1 MFTEYIDI
9 TNASEEVRD
18 SAMQRAGEIIREGGL
33 VAFPTET
40 VYGLGAD
47 GMNGDA
53 CARIYEAKGRPSDN
67 PLILHI
73 VSMSQVDEIAQDIS
87 DDARKLMDAFWP
99 GPLTIVLKKKDC
111 VPDRTTGGLGTVA
124 IRMPSHVDARE
135 FIRKSGCIIAAPS
148 ANTSGKPSPTMG
160 EHVYEDMNGRIPMI
174 LDGGAVDIGIE
185 STIVDMTGDYPVIL
199 RPGYISMEDV
209 DELLGHTENDPA
221 IEGRTMHM
229 DLAPKAPGMKY
240 RHYAPKGQMA
250 LLEGEIESVVDKI
263 NELVAKKQAEGYKV
277 GIIGTDE
284 TIARY
289 PEGIVKSIGSRE
301 HTETVAAN
309 LYRTLREMDEI
320 GAEYIFSE
328 SFFQERMGDAIMNRM
343 MKAAGYRIIT
353 V

>member
-1 MFTEYIDI
+1 
-9 TNASEEVRD
+9 
-18 SAMQRAGEIIREGGL
+18 
-33 VAFPTET
+33 
-40 VYGLGAD
+40 
-47 GMNGDA
+47 
-53 CARIYEAKGRPSDN
+53 
-67 PLILHI
+67 
-73 VSMSQVDEIAQDIS
+73 
-87 DDARKLMDAFWP
+87 
-99 GPLTIVLKKKDC
+99 
-111 VPDRTTGGLGTVA
+111 
-124 IRMPSHVDARE
+124 
-135 FIRKSGCIIAAPS
+135 
-148 ANTSGKPSPTMG
+148 
-160 EHVYEDMNGRIPMI
+160 
-174 LDGGAVDIGIE
+174 
-185 STIVDMTGDYPVIL
+185 
-199 RPGYISMEDV
+199 
-209 DELLGHTENDPA
+209 
-221 IEGRTMHM
+221 MHM

-263 NELVAKKQAEGYKV
+263 NELAAKKQAEGYKV

-284 TIARY
+284 TISRY